1 MNKTKTFITDTTQI
15 LRAFLAY
22 MQRNKITIL
31 LLSLFTFLI
40 HGSKLYS
47 INLGIDTEKVLDDPE
62 DIYNSWHSIGRYGL
76 TTIKQL
82 LAQADFN
89 PYFAGILTIL
99 LLIAAMVAFGFLFTH
114 SAQTPLQR
122 ASQNIPTETS
132 CQSHQESIG
141 LFLFGATV
149 IAHPIMT
156 EQLYFSLQGVE
167 VTLSFLLCAVS
178 LLFAHEWCLK
188 KELLRYVCAVLFL
201 PLIFS
206 VYQSFVPLYIF
217 GAIALC
223 CLYLPF
229 SVPTHRVSSPVTV
242 SEIPSSSDTPDFRA
256 SAIWKKYFLYIG
268 QHIIVFASG
277 LLINQLITNR
287 FFGQSSYLTN
297 QIYWDKNNLSDGF
310 RRILSHIA
318 SVCLGYGDF
327 YSPTFSIIAFMLL
340 ILWLT
345 ATPNYNI
352 TKPKTFTPPHPPA
365 TLLLLNILLLIALYL
380 TPFYLTIFLGE
391 HPVFRA
397 QLVLPFT
404 TGFMLYLI
412 CTLIYRQ
419 EILSKEACPFH
430 KPLPPLSGK
439 LCKTAFVA
447 VSILCIWNEADITSR
462 MYYTDALRFEQDLNL
477 AESIARD
484 ISKVTEEQ
492 DYTGTIVFVGKKP
505 VTYNPTYV
513 KGDVMGQSFFAWD
526 TDAEPV
532 NCWSSHRIVGFMNCM
547 GSHYQAPT
555 QEEATNATALAATM
569 SCYPL
574 EGSIVMNDN
583 LVIVKLSE

>member
-1 MNKTKTFITDTTQI
+1 MNQI
-15 LRAFLAY
+15 KNFQKGIAQIAHAFLKYIEKNRIA
-22 MQRNKITIL
+22 IL
-31 LLSLFTFLI
+31 LLALFTFLI

-62 DIYNSWHSIGRYGL
+62 DIYSSWHSIGRYGL

-82 LAQADFN
+82 LEQADFN
-89 PYFAGILTIL
+89 PYFAAILTIL
-99 LLIAAMVAFGFLFTH
+99 LLIVAMVAFVFLFTH
-114 SAQTPLQR
+114 STQTPLQQ
-122 ASQNIPTETS
+122 ASQDTPHETS

-167 VTLSFLLCAVS
+167 ISLSFLLCAVS

-188 KELLRYVCAVLFL
+188 GGILHFVCAVFFL

-229 SVPTHRVSSPVTV
+229 SCSTCQTDKSEESIASVTV
-242 SEIPSSSDTPDFRA
+242 SAAVSVADSPINIS
-256 SAIWKKYFLYIG
+256 KKYFKYISM
-268 QHIIVFASG
+268 HIIVFACG

-287 FFGQSSYLTN
+287 FFGQSGYLTN
-297 QIYWDKNNLSDGF
+297 QIYWDKNNLSEGF
-310 RRILSHIA
+310 RKILSHIA
-318 SVCLGYGDF
+318 YVCLGYGTF
-327 YSPTFSIIAFMLL
+327 YSPTFFIIAVLLL
-340 ILWLT
+340 ILWAGAVLKGRSPIQ
-345 ATPNYNI
+345 AC
-352 TKPKTFTPPHPPA
+352 
-365 TLLLLNILLLIALYL
+365 LNLFLLIALYL
-380 TPFYLTIFLGE
+380 SPFYLTIFLGE

-412 CTLIYRQ
+412 STLIYRSLGACTLPRSSVRS
-419 EILSKEACPFH
+419 LSA
-430 KPLPPLSGK
+430 
-439 LCKTAFVA
+439 KTYKFAFVA

-484 ISKVTEEQ
+484 ISKVTGDS
-492 DYTGTIVFVGKKP
+492 DYTSTIVFVGQKP
-505 VTYNPTYV
+505 VTYNSSYV

-526 TDAEPV
+526 TDVEPV

-547 GSHYQAPT
+547 GSHFQAPT

-569 SCYPL
+569 TCYPR
-574 EGSIVMNDN
+574 EGSIIVKENF
-583 LVIVKLSE
+583 VIVKLSE